1 LGIHTRLNVR
11 GPVSEATASRLPDFI
26 IIGAAKSGT
35 TSVFRW
41 LSEQPEVHGCR
52 LKEPDYFSHDR
63 AWRRGQGWY
72 ASLFA
77 GAALGSLL
85 GEASTSYT
93 ELRYA
98 ARTAARMAESVP
110 AVKLLYL
117 LRHPID
123 RLRSHYLHDALK
135 ARERRSLRDAATD
148 STNEYLGSSLYYTCL
163 KPFTLLFPREQI
175 CVVRFEDVVSDA
187 ATGWSQILA
196 HLGLSIRPRPTS
208 VWNKS
213 SDKPAYTRT
222 MLKLWESGLLRPAG
236 YLPSSVR
243 RRGKAI
249 LTRGESD
256 HARHMERSR
265 EALPRSVEDRI
276 WADIHRLEMWL
287 GSDQPLWERIN
298 GSPG

>member
-1 LGIHTRLNVR
+1 L
-11 GPVSEATASRLPDFI
+11 EASASRLPDFI

-35 TSVFRW
+35 TSVFHW
-41 LSEQPEVHGCR
+41 LSEQPEIHGCR

-63 AWRRGQGWY
+63 EWRRGGGWY

-77 GAALGSLL
+77 GAALDSLL

-110 AVKLLYL
+110 AAKLLYL
-117 LRHPID
+117 LRHPIE
-123 RLRSHYLHDALK
+123 RLRSHYLHDARK
-135 ARERRSLRDAATD
+135 GRERRSLRDAVTD
-148 STNEYLGSSLYYTCL
+148 PTNEYLGSSLYYTCL
-163 KPFTLLFPREQI
+163 KPYTLLFPREQI

-187 ATGWSQILA
+187 ASGWSQILA
-196 HLGLSIRPRPTS
+196 HLGLPIRPHPSS
-208 VWNKS
+208 VWNRS

-222 MLKLWESGLLRPAG
+222 MLRLWESGLLRPAR

-249 LTRGESD
+249 LTRGGSD
-256 HARHMERSR
+256 HTRQMERSR
-265 EALPRSVEDRI
+265 EALPRSVEERI
-276 WADIHRLEMWL
+276 WADVHSLEMWL
-287 GSDQPLWERIN
+287 GSDRPLWERSD
-298 GSPG
+298 GPPG